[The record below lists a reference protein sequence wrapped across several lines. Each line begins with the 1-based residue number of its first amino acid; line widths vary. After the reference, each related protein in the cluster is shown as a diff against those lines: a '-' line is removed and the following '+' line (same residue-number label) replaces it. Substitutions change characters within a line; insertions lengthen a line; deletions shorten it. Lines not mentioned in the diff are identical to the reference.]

1 VFYRESVFF
10 YFLLWE
16 SLLKRNARGKKESRA
31 FRLRSDNQKKREIK
45 LKTGIEKTSKPW
57 YFTHFNLSEEI

>member
-1 VFYRESVFF
+1 MGDDCNNE
-10 YFLLWE
+10 
-16 SLLKRNARGKKESRA
+16 
-31 FRLRSDNQKKREIK
+31 KKREIK